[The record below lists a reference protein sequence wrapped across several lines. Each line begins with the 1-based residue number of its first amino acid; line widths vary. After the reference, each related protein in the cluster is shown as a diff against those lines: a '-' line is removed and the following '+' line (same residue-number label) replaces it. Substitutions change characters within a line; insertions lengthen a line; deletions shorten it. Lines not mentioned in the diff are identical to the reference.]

1 MRVIRSVLE
10 EELSNSLRMR
20 REYEGALKRL
30 PKGVLIRKRIRGHG
44 YYYLLKR
51 EGGRVRF
58 DYLGRHIS
66 PEVAHRYKEAKQLRA
81 KYRKLLTQVKQQ
93 VSFLEKALRG
103 RTRRAVA

>member
-10 EELSNSLRMR
+10 EELANSLRMR
-20 REYEGALKRL
+20 REYEVALKRL

-51 EGGRVRF
+51 ESGRVRF

-66 PEVAHRYKEAKQLRA
+66 PEVEHRHREAKQLRA
-81 KYRKLLTQVKQQ
+81 KYRKLLAQVKEQ
-93 VSFLEKALRG
+93 VAFLERALRG
-103 RTRRAVA
+103 RSRRAVA